1 MTLKKFMIIH
11 QEPRG
16 AENWLRCASE
26 PVEPEP
32 DNAGGGKDKLL

>member
-1 MTLKKFMIIH
+1 MIIRR
-11 QEPRG
+11 EPRG
-16 AENWLRCASE
+16 AKNRLRCASE

>member
-1 MTLKKFMIIH
+1 MTLIKFMIIH
-11 QEPRG
+11 KEPRG
-16 AENWLRCASE
+16 AKNRLRCASE

>member
-1 MTLKKFMIIH
+1 MIIRK
-11 QEPRG
+11 EPRG
-16 AENWLRCASE
+16 AKNWLRCASE

>member
-1 MTLKKFMIIH
+1 MIIH
-11 QEPRG
+11 IEPRG
-16 AENWLRCASE
+16 AKNWLRCARE